1 SLLTASHQQIPQMAT
16 SKKLDIHSP
25 FSLAGGGK
33 HRALLIGINYVGDP
47 SAELKGCHN
56 DVAQMKDYIVEHGY
70 PAEEGEDLKIVMD
83 DGEHAAPTRANIIEA
98 IE

>member
-1 SLLTASHQQIPQMAT
+1 
-16 SKKLDIHSP
+16 
-25 FSLAGGGK
+25 GK

-83 DGEHAAPTRANIIEA
+83 DGEHTAPTRANIIEA
-98 IE
+98 IEWLVEGAAPGDSLFMHYSGEFSVSQPLR